1 MKKEINEL
9 LNEKDGKLY
18 INAMFRLRHE
28 MYKDWFGKN
37 QDKLY
42 LETKEGWYQ
51 VEIESRDFP
60 EIIDE
65 VANGMSKILKE
76 IEYKLTR
83 SWRGGLINE
92 YIFY

>member
-18 INAMFRLRHE
+18 INAMFRLRHA

-42 LETKEGWYQ
+42 LETTEGCYR

-65 VANGMSKILKE
+65 VANGMSKTLKE
-76 IEYKLTR
+76 IEDKLIK
-83 SWRGGLINE
+83 SWKGGLINE